1 MWKLDQCSNAGL
13 KKAPCSAQ
21 MAIIWPKE
29 AAWLTQL
36 IHKAAFAVITL
47 PWLWFLTST
56 GSPPGS
62 TPPCLGMFVTER
74 GNPGDVFYSAG
85 SQIPAQHNHR
95 AGSSC
100 PGQTQIWFVGGENT
114 NKTTSGRC
122 CSPQDRLATQGS
134 SAKSYS
140 GSREATRAHFHPHP
154 ITSAGATKG
163 LASRTTH
170 SACNDW
176 QEKLIRTTAGAGLS
190 LGAVPTPP
198 GLDAPSAGGSQ
209 TPAASPPRRCSQ
221 RW

>member
-1 MWKLDQCSNAGL
+1 MCFTVQVHRSLPSTTTGQGA
-13 KKAPCSAQ
+13 AAQ
-21 MAIIWPKE
+21 GRPRSDYKGWE
-29 AAWLTQL
+29 
-36 IHKAAFAVITL
+36 
-47 PWLWFLTST
+47 
-56 GSPPGS
+56 G
-62 TPPCLGMFVTER
+62 
-74 GNPGDVFYSAG
+74 
-85 SQIPAQHNHR
+85 
-95 AGSSC
+95 
-100 PGQTQIWFVGGENT
+100 FVGGENT